1 MPVRKAK
8 SLKHEGTRQIDFVA
22 TEDLARP
29 RASSILDQRI
39 GRRIREA
46 RTSRNLS
53 LLELAGLAQIAPQQ
67 LQKYE
72 TARTRV
78 SASRLYQ
85 LAQILDRPVF
95 WFFEEV

>member
-8 SLKHEGTRQIDFVA
+8 SVKQVVTSKEYFID
-22 TEDLARP
+22 TDDLARP
-29 RASSILDQRI
+29 RASSSMDQRI

-53 LLELAGLAQIAPQQ
+53 LIELAGLAQIAPQQ

-85 LAQILDRPVF
+85 LAKILDRPVF